1 MILTDQDILQRMR
14 AGHIQIT
21 PFNPD
26 RLGSNSYDLS
36 LGEKLIVYT
45 DTILDVAK
53 SNQYE
58 IFSIPR
64 EGIILQPGELYLGST
79 VEYTRSYGLVP
90 QLEGKSS
97 LARLGMSVHL
107 TAGFGD
113 IGFEGHWTLEVTVV
127 KPVRI
132 YAHMPVAQ
140 IYYMLPLSNVNRS
153 YANKID
159 AKYSKQGADPV
170 PSLMWKNFPLKVPAT

>member
-1 MILTDQDILQRMR
+1 
-14 AGHIQIT
+14 
-21 PFNPD
+21 
-26 RLGSNSYDLS
+26 
-36 LGEKLIVYT
+36 
-45 DTILDVAK
+45 
-53 SNQYE
+53 
-58 IFSIPR
+58 
-64 EGIILQPGELYLGST
+64 
-79 VEYTRSYGLVP
+79 
-90 QLEGKSS
+90 
-97 LARLGMSVHL
+97 MSVHL

-113 IGFEGHWTLEVTVV
+113 IGFEGHWTLEITVV